1 MDDFSLNTIGSLI
14 GSIGFPSLIA
24 IILLRTVL
32 DDFNR
37 RLDKLDRQL
46 IQLNKSI
53 LMVAK
58 RLDQLA
64 APAVDYQVD
73 KNTEVEKN

>member
-14 GSIGFPSLIA
+14 GSIGFPSLIS
-24 IILLRTVL
+24 IILLRNVL
-32 DDFNR
+32 GNFNR
-37 RLDKLDRQL
+37 RLDKLDKRL

-53 LMVAK
+53 VMVAK

-64 APAVDYQVD
+64 TPAVEYQVG
-73 KNTEVEKN
+73 KNTDLEEI

>member
-24 IILLRTVL
+24 IILLRNVL
-32 DDFNR
+32 GNFNR
-37 RLDKLDRQL
+37 RLDKLDKRL

-53 LMVAK
+53 VMVAK

-64 APAVDYQVD
+64 TPAVEYQVG
-73 KNTEVEKN
+73 KNTDLEKN